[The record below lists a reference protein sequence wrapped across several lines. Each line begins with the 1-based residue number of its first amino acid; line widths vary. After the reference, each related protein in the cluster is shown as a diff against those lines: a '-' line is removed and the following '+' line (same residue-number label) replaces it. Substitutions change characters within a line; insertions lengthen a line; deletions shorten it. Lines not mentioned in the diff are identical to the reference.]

1 MGSFRHFIPPFTSFS
16 RNILQVE
23 TAVQNARHRWLE
35 ELPELAEYKAR
46 VRAEQKRWE
55 EQQEVFVAKRVRTLP
70 ERAPSALFSHLSPGN
85 WCRLTGLLEG

>member
-1 MGSFRHFIPPFTSFS
+1 MGSLGNIIPPFTSFS

-23 TAVQNARHRWLE
+23 TAVQNARRRWLE

-55 EQQEVFVAKRVRTLP
+55 EQQESSVAKRVSTVPGGSFRRPL
-70 ERAPSALFSHLSPGN
+70 LLSSLISVLG
-85 WCRLTGLLEG
+85 TGAHS